1 MDQSGTRGHR
11 SELTM
16 LRTLAIPFLLI
27 ALVASA
33 AAIEDCPYFS
43 IDDSQE
49 ELAQPLTPMWVG
61 PGDTLYGY
69 YVHDNRVRR
78 SVDHGETWEII
89 HQFPGESSC
98 NGFFVDSRGT
108 IFASRPSPDDNPTCG
123 KLQMGRYE
131 GASARVW
138 SEPLSF
144 ECGEGF
150 WKMTED
156 LDGNLFIGEYAGD
169 WYDTCAFIWR
179 STDEGT
185 EWEKVYDGTGRHVH
199 FVACDPYTGKLY
211 AAVGDGYDRARLLR
225 SEDAGDNWDVIL
237 EHTLHAQPISIAFTP
252 THRVFGSDWGD
263 GLWPWNSIY
272 RTEDDVTFVE
282 QLVFSGEENTFVWT
296 MSANAAG
303 TIFAGTVTKDSGGEN
318 PAIYMSY
325 DGGQF
330 WCKAKDLGT
339 VPDGYRGIPWISNFD
354 SAGYAYFHDS
364 EAYKSYRF
372 SGEFPLTVTPTAS
385 PLARL
390 GEPSPN
396 PFHGSTRVAF
406 EVGSDVGTAR
416 LAVYD
421 LRGRLVRTLVS
432 GTVGGGRHAAT
443 WDGRDGRGRAVPSGV
458 YFVRLEVGGE
468 ARGRKL
474 LLLK

>member
-1 MDQSGTRGHR
+1 
-11 SELTM
+11 M
-16 LRTLAIPFLLI
+16 LRTFAIPCLL
-27 ALVASA
+27 AVLVAVA
-33 AAIEDCPYFS
+33 GATELCPYFS
-43 IDDSQE
+43 IDDVAE
-49 ELAQPLTPMWVG
+49 ELPQPLTPLWVG

-69 YVHDNRVRR
+69 YNIDGRLRR
-78 SVDHGETWEII
+78 SVDHGETWEVI
-89 HQFPGESSC
+89 HQFPGTSSC
-98 NGFFVDSRGT
+98 NGFFVDSRST
-108 IFASRPSPDDNPTCG
+108 IFLSRPSPVDNPTCG

-138 SEPLSF
+138 SEPLTF
-144 ECGEGF
+144 DCGEGF

-156 LDGNLFIGEYAGD
+156 LDGNLFIGEYAGE
-169 WYDTCAFIWR
+169 WSDTCAFIWR
-179 STDEGT
+179 SMDEGT
-185 EWEKVYDGTGRHVH
+185 NWEMVYDGTERHVH

-211 AAVGDGYDRARLLR
+211 AAVGDGFDRARLLR

-237 EHTLHAQPISIAFTP
+237 EHTLYAQPISIAFTP

-263 GLWPWNSIY
+263 GLWQKNSIY
-272 RTEDDVTFVE
+272 RTEDDVTFDE
-282 QLVFSGEENTFVWT
+282 QLLLLYEENTFVWS
-296 MSANAAG
+296 MSANGAG
-303 TIFAGTVTKDSGGEN
+303 TIFAGTVTRDSSGQK
-318 PAIYMSY
+318 PAIYMSH

-339 VPDGYRGIPWISNFD
+339 VPDAWCGITWISNFD

-372 SGEFPLTVTPTAS
+372 SGEFPLSVDPAGP

-390 GEPSPN
+390 AEPSPN
-396 PFHGSTRVAF
+396 PFGGSTRIAF
-406 EVGSDVGTAR
+406 EVGSDVGTAS

-421 LRGRLVRTLVS
+421 LRGRLVRTLVA
-432 GTVGGGRHAAT
+432 GAVDLGRHTAS
-443 WDGRDGRGRAVPSGV
+443 WDGRDDGGRAVPSGV